1 MPQWKVKPAR
11 ADRPF
16 RHGSKQPGQRRRCS
30 AFGDV
35 CFLAKSG
42 RIQRA
47 PPLPLM
53 THSGHFVVRTL
64 REEYG
69 PNFADAVG
77 GRLSEL
83 DLAAIF
89 RDGMNG

>member
-1 MPQWKVKPAR
+1 MLVRRLVESCASPPHDPCFEAI
-11 ADRPF
+11 DRP
-16 RHGSKQPGQRRRCS
+16 RHSNVCLRR
-30 AFGDV
+30 
-35 CFLAKSG
+35 KSG
-42 RIQRA
+42 SSNQTQLG
-47 PPLPLM
+47 PVM
-53 THSGHFVVRTL
+53 TYSGHFVVRTL

-77 GRLSEL
+77 GLSEL

>member
-1 MPQWKVKPAR
+1 MGVQCR
-11 ADRPF
+11 
-16 RHGSKQPGQRRRCS
+16 
-30 AFGDV
+30 
-35 CFLAKSG
+35 L
-42 RIQRA
+42 
-47 PPLPLM
+47 L

-69 PNFADAVG
+69 PNFADAGG

>member
-1 MPQWKVKPAR
+1 
-11 ADRPF
+11 
-16 RHGSKQPGQRRRCS
+16 
-30 AFGDV
+30 
-35 CFLAKSG
+35 
-42 RIQRA
+42 
-47 PPLPLM
+47 M

-77 GRLSEL
+77 GLSEL
-83 DLAAIF
+83 DLAAIV

>member
-1 MPQWKVKPAR
+1 MGVVSVSFVR
-11 ADRPF
+11 SRM
-16 RHGSKQPGQRRRCS
+16 S
-30 AFGDV
+30 AYGTKRTSRWGVPMSASD
-35 CFLAKSG
+35 
-42 RIQRA
+42 
-47 PPLPLM
+47 P
-53 THSGHFVVRTL
+53 HSRHFVVRTL

-77 GRLSEL
+77 GLSEL

>member
-77 GRLSEL
+77 G
-83 DLAAIF
+83 AF
-89 RDGMNG
+89 RSWIWPRSFETA